1 MFQPLRARTA
11 PIGVAVALMTVLAG
25 AQTTDTVPAGG
36 GNITVI
42 PINHATVEFQ
52 HAGKVILVDPTAQGS
67 YAGLAAPDLILI
79 TDLHGDH
86 MDPATVDKLKK
97 AATTVVVPQ
106 AVADKIPGIV
116 MKNGEKKTV
125 AGVEIEAVPMYNL
138 QRGPAAGQL
147 FHDKGRGN
155 GYILT
160 LGGKRV
166 YLSGDTECTP
176 EMKAL
181 KNIDVAFV
189 SMNLPYTMPASEA
202 AACVNAFKPTIVY
215 PYHYR
220 GQNLQE
226 FADALKGT
234 AGVEVRIR
242 DWYVPA
248 ASK

>member
-1 MFQPLRARTA
+1 MFQVRSSKTA
-11 PIGVAVALMTVLAG
+11 AIGAAVVLTTVLAG
-25 AQTTDTVPAGG
+25 AQMKDTIPASGG
-36 GNITVI
+36 DITVI

-52 HAGKVILVDPTAQGS
+52 HAGKTILVDPTPQGS
-67 YAGLAAPDLILI
+67 YTGLQGPDLILI
-79 TDLHGDH
+79 TDVHGDH
-86 MDPATVDKLKK
+86 MDPATVDKVKK
-97 AATTVVVPQ
+97 QGTVIVVPQ
-106 AVADKIPGIV
+106 AVAEKIPGTV
-116 MKNGEKKTV
+116 MKNGETKTV
-125 AGVEIEAVPMYNL
+125 AGVEIEAVAMYNL

-160 LGGKRV
+160 LGGKRI

-189 SMNLPYTMPASEA
+189 SMNLPYTMPTSEA
-202 AACVNAFKPTIVY
+202 AECVKAFKPKIVY
-215 PYHYR
+215 PYHYQ

-242 DWYVPA
+242 DWYAPA

>member
-1 MFQPLRARTA
+1 MFQFRSSKTA
-11 PIGVAVALMTVLAG
+11 AIGAAVVLTTALVG
-25 AQTTDTVPAGG
+25 AQAKDTIPASG

-52 HAGKVILVDPTAQGS
+52 HAGKTILVDPTPQGS
-67 YAGLAAPDLILI
+67 YTGLEGPDLILI
-79 TDLHGDH
+79 TDIHGDH
-86 MDPATVDKLKK
+86 MDPATVDKVKK
-97 AATTVVVPQ
+97 QGTTIVVPQ
-106 AVADKIPGIV
+106 AVADKIPGTV

-125 AGVEIEAVPMYNL
+125 AGVEIEAVPMYNI
-138 QRGPAAGQL
+138 QRGPAAGQV

-160 LGGKRV
+160 LGGKRI

-176 EMKAL
+176 EVKAL
-181 KNIDVAFV
+181 KDIDVAFL
-189 SMNLPYTMPASEA
+189 SMNLPYTMPTSEA
-202 AACVNAFKPTIVY
+202 AECVKAFKPKIVY

-220 GQNLQE
+220 GQTLQE

-242 DWYVPA
+242 DWYAPA
-248 ASK
+248 AAK

>member
-1 MFQPLRARTA
+1 MFQFHSSKTA
-11 PIGVAVALMTVLAG
+11 AIGAAVVLATALVG
-25 AQTTDTVPAGG
+25 AQAKDTVPASG

-52 HAGKVILVDPTAQGS
+52 HAGKTILVDPTPQGS
-67 YAGLAAPDLILI
+67 YTGLPGPDLILI
-79 TDLHGDH
+79 TDVHGDH
-86 MDPATVDKLKK
+86 MDPATVDKVKK
-97 AATTVVVPQ
+97 QGTTTVVPQ
-106 AVADKIPGIV
+106 AVADKIPGTV
-116 MKNGEKKTV
+116 MKNGEKTTV
-125 AGVEIEAVPMYNL
+125 DSVEIEAVPMYNI

-155 GYILT
+155 GYVLT
-160 LGGKRV
+160 LGGKRI

-181 KNIDVAFV
+181 KDIDVAFV
-189 SMNLPYTMPASEA
+189 SMNLPYTMPTSEA
-202 AACVNAFKPTIVY
+202 AECVKAFKPKIVY

-226 FADALKGT
+226 LADALKGT

-242 DWYVPA
+242 DWYAPA
-248 ASK
+248 TTR

>member
-1 MFQPLRARTA
+1 MFQFRSVKTA
-11 PIGVAVALMTVLAG
+11 AIGVAVVLTTALAG
-25 AQTTDTVPAGG
+25 AQTKDTIPASG
-36 GNITVI
+36 GNIIVI

-52 HAGKVILVDPTAQGS
+52 YAGKTILVDPTPQGS
-67 YAGLAAPDLILI
+67 YTGLPSPDLILL
-79 TDLHGDH
+79 TDIHADH
-86 MDPATVDKLKK
+86 MDPATVDKVKTPG
-97 AATTVVVPQ
+97 TTIVVPQ
-106 AVADKIPGIV
+106 SVVDKIPGTV

-125 AGVEIEAVPMYNL
+125 AGVEIEAVPMYNM
-138 QRGPAAGQL
+138 QRGPAAGQV
-147 FHDKGRGN
+147 FHEKGRGN

-176 EMKAL
+176 EVKAL
-181 KNIDVAFV
+181 QNIDVAFL

-202 AACVNAFKPTIVY
+202 AECVKAFKPKIVY

-242 DWYVPA
+242 DWYAPA
-248 ASK
+248 AAK

>member
-1 MFQPLRARTA
+1 MFQFHSSKTA
-11 PIGVAVALMTVLAG
+11 VIGAAVVLATALIG
-25 AQTTDTVPAGG
+25 AQAKDTIPASG

-52 HAGKVILVDPTAQGS
+52 HAGKTILVDPTPQGS
-67 YAGLAAPDLILI
+67 YTGLPGPDLILI
-79 TDLHGDH
+79 TDVHGDH
-86 MDPATVDKLKK
+86 MDPATVDKVKK
-97 AATTVVVPQ
+97 QGTTIVVPR
-106 AVADKIPGIV
+106 AVADKIPGTV
-116 MKNGEKKTV
+116 MKNGEKTTV
-125 AGVEIEAVPMYNL
+125 DSVEIEAVPMYNI

-147 FHDKGRGN
+147 FHDTGRGN
-155 GYILT
+155 GYILR
-160 LGGKRV
+160 LGGKRI

-189 SMNLPYTMPASEA
+189 SMNLPYTMPTSEA
-202 AACVNAFKPTIVY
+202 AEGVKAFKPKIVY

-234 AGVEVRIR
+234 VGVEVRIR
-242 DWYVPA
+242 DWYAPA
-248 ASK
+248 TTK